1 VPLVCK
7 PGDVCISNRQ
17 IVHGSFANTS
27 RDIRVTLGFGFFPR
41 RWVEGATG
49 WLYADN
55 SAVTYDAARIARRSE
70 MIGYAIAARRA
81 HWPDEQPF
89 AYQPHERAGAVYRWD
104 ESAREAI
111 RGYSDYD
118 LRI

>member
-1 VPLVCK
+1 L
-7 PGDVCISNRQ
+7 S
-17 IVHGSFANTS
+17 
-27 RDIRVTLGFGFFPR
+27 FGFHAR

-55 SAVTYDAARIARRSE
+55 SAVTYDAARIRKRSE
-70 MIGYAIAARRA
+70 MIGYAIAARQARY
-81 HWPDEQPF
+81 PGEVPF
-89 AYQPHERAGAVYRWD
+89 AYQPHARDGEVYRWD
-104 ESAREAI
+104 DAAREAI